1 MLAQHRSP
9 DGAVRRA
16 AGLVSGRGQMY
27 IWNIGCMGEPIVE
40 AMAQVRAHLADSID
54 RARREATPT
63 IITRRGK
70 AEAVIIDLD
79 EYQRLKKL
87 EERVEDAWLSQM
99 AADSLAEG
107 REPAVT
113 LEDLAAQILGEA
125 AQA

>member
-1 MLAQHRSP
+1 M
-9 DGAVRRA
+9 
-16 AGLVSGRGQMY
+16 
-27 IWNIGCMGEPIVE
+27 NEPVVE
-40 AMAQVRAHLADSID
+40 PMAEVRAHLADTID

-87 EERVEDAWLSQM
+87 EERVEDAWLSQL
-99 AADSLAEG
+99 AAASLAEG

-113 LEDLAAQILGEA
+113 LEDLAAEILGEA